1 MPLHDLSYQR
11 FQGGRT
17 QRLAR
22 SLAMARMT
30 TLLLLKRRS
39 FLLLLCAC
47 WIPVIVRAAQI
58 YIARHV
64 PQASQFVTVDALLW
78 QNFLTQQ
85 VEYLPVLL
93 VALYAGAGAIS
104 TDLSSGAF
112 VAYLSKP
119 ISRVDYFLGKAIPVL
134 GAILAVTL
142 VPALA
147 LFAVQ
152 LSVAN
157 DFGVLETAPLLPLS
171 VIAYSLWMGFYFTV
185 FVLAISCLS
194 RSGRVAGAGFV
205 ALVLGSRIVLSGAI
219 SRLRLPSP
227 PKFFSMIDATVDSA
241 HVFFG
246 NVSSGDAPYLSI
258 VAMTSLMLLSA
269 IVLQRR
275 LGSAEVAS

>member
-11 FQGGRT
+11 FDGRRT
-17 QRLAR
+17 ERLAR

-30 TLLLLKRRS
+30 TSLLLKRRS

-58 YIARHV
+58 YIVRHV
-64 PQASQFVTVDALLW
+64 PQLSQFVTVDALLW
-78 QNFLTQQ
+78 QDFLTQQ

-104 TDLSSGAF
+104 ADLSSGAF

-119 ISRVDYFLGKAIPVL
+119 ISRFDYFIGKAIPVL
-134 GAILAVTL
+134 GAILVVTL

-147 LFAVQ
+147 LFGVQ

-171 VIAYSLWMGFYFTV
+171 VIAYSLWMGLYFTV

-205 ALVLGSRIVLSGAI
+205 ALALGSRIVLATMW
-219 SRLRLPSP
+219 RLRLPSP
-227 PKFFSMIDATVDSA
+227 PKFFSMMDAAADSA

-269 IVLQRR
+269 VVLRRR
-275 LGSAEVAS
+275 LSSAEVAS

>member
-11 FQGGRT
+11 FEGGRT
-17 QRLAR
+17 EQLAR
-22 SLAMARMT
+22 SLAIARMT
-30 TLLLLKRRS
+30 TSLLLKRRS

-47 WIPVIVRAAQI
+47 WIPVIARAAQI
-58 YIARHV
+58 YVARYV
-64 PQASQFVTVDALLW
+64 PQASEFVTVTARLW
-78 QNFLTQQ
+78 QEFLTQQ

-119 ISRVDYFLGKAIPVL
+119 ISRFDYFLGKAIPVFL
-134 GAILAVTL
+134 AILVVTL

-147 LFAVQ
+147 LFGVY

-171 VIAYSLWMGFYFTV
+171 VIAYSLWIGLYFTV

-205 ALVLGSRIVLSGAI
+205 ALALGSGIVLSGMMAA
-219 SRLRLPSP
+219 LRLPSP
-227 PKFFSMIDATVDSA
+227 PASLSMIGATIDSA

-246 NVSSGDAPYLSI
+246 NVSSGDTPYLSI
-258 VAMTSLMLLSA
+258 VAMTSLMLLSVF
-269 IVLQRR
+269 VLRRR

>member
-11 FQGGRT
+11 FDTRRT
-17 QRLAR
+17 ERLAR

-30 TLLLLKRRS
+30 TSLLLKRRS

-58 YIARHV
+58 YIVRQV
-64 PQASQFVTVDALLW
+64 PQLSQFVTVDALLW
-78 QNFLTQQ
+78 QDFLTQQ
-85 VEYLPVLL
+85 VEYLPVIL

-104 TDLSSGAF
+104 ADLSSGAF

-119 ISRVDYFLGKAIPVL
+119 ISRFDYFIGKAIPVL
-134 GAILAVTL
+134 GAILVVTL

-147 LFAVQ
+147 LFGVQ
-152 LSVAN
+152 LSVAE

-171 VIAYSLWMGFYFTV
+171 VIAYSLWMGLYFTV

-205 ALVLGSRIVLSGAI
+205 ALALGSRIVLATMWS
-219 SRLRLPSP
+219 LRLPAP
-227 PKFFSMIDATVDSA
+227 PKFFSMMDAATDSA

-269 IVLQRR
+269 VVLRRR
-275 LGSAEVAS
+275 LSSAEVAS